1 MKTAAGVAGMGTIGS
16 LTARRIGDGA
26 MTIGGAMVEEG
37 EGVRAGLANLPF
49 QPIGMKLLPD
59 LPVKTTM
66 RTKLLTSGLLGGVIL
81 LGSGCTIPSK
91 STVVPSS
98 QANQMQVA
106 DVGTVVK
113 VTELTIEGRR
123 THLGQAGGGIVGAAA
138 ASPVGG
144 VRSTG
149 SALGVAGASIVGAIV
164 GEAVEEM
171 ATRKKAQEITVQ
183 MKNGDLVVI
192 VQAAPPYYA
201 AGDKVNVIHSPGG
214 ARVAMAMDY

>member
-1 MKTAAGVAGMGTIGS
+1 M
-16 LTARRIGDGA
+16 R
-26 MTIGGAMVEEG
+26 
-37 EGVRAGLANLPF
+37 ANL
-49 QPIGMKLLPD
+49 LS
-59 LPVKTTM
+59 
-66 RTKLLTSGLLGGVIL
+66 SGLLGGVIL
-81 LGSGCTIPSK
+81 LGAGCTIPS
-91 STVVPSS
+91 STTVVPSS

-106 DVGTVVK
+106 DIGTVIK

-123 THLGQAGGGIVGAAA
+123 THLGQAGGGIIGAAA

-149 SALGVAGASIVGAIV
+149 SALGVAGATIAGAVI

-183 MKNGDLVVI
+183 LKNGDVVVI
-192 VQAAPPYYA
+192 VQPAPPYYA
-201 AGDKVNVIHSPGG
+201 VGDKVNVIHSPGG